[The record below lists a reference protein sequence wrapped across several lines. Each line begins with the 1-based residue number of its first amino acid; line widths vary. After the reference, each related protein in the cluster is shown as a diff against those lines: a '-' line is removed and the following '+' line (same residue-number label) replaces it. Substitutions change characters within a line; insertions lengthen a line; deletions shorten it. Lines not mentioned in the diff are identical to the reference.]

1 MRDKCA
7 YEDRARTK
15 EALNYAANN
24 PLIDKNEL
32 RKEKEKKELEKWKK
46 VKNKKPL
53 KNYFLILLIVI
64 TITYVVDEL
73 TSNINGTIKT
83 DVIRFFYNIIGADVN
98 SDEFNAASG
107 NFFILSL
114 LLYSG
119 VLLAPFYKS
128 LADRFGRRI
137 FLAINTLGMA
147 LGMIICMIAPN
158 LVTYMLGSMIMLFV
172 TPNDFHVMYIMEV
185 SPAKHRNKI
194 ASITKSLGLLSVSLL
209 GALRLI
215 FIPDGAGPE
224 AWRLIYL
231 VPVILTVIV
240 GILSFFL
247 VQETPVFV
255 NKRIEYLEQTDEER
269 KQKEEE
275 IKNDASKAQGGVKN
289 AVKFIFQNK
298 QLKWIF
304 IAGLL
309 YAFGS
314 GATNYYESVFQ
325 LMGSQE
331 AIGVAIVCF
340 PIANAIITSF
350 TGFISDKV
358 GRKKAVLFLGAA
370 ACVTLV
376 AFVMGAKLNLG
387 GVVVGILYGSF
398 IGCLYSASDILYLVM
413 PAESTPTNL
422 RASVVGTMSLMLFF
436 GTALSWGVIIVCQMI
451 IKDWGF
457 AILSAIPFLIA
468 ALVITMLK
476 TKETNGIDLDALT
489 GKEFE

>member
-1 MRDKCA
+1 MNKCA
-7 YEDRARTK
+7 YENRAKTQ
-15 EALNYAANN
+15 ESLDYAANN
-24 PLIDKNEL
+24 PMIDKNEER
-32 RKEKEKKELEKWKK
+32 RKKEKKELEKWEK
-46 VKNKKPL
+46 VKKRKPF

-64 TITYVVDEL
+64 TVTYVVDEL

-107 NFFILSL
+107 NFFVLSL

-147 LGMIICMIAPN
+147 LGMFICMIAPN
-158 LVTYMLGSMIMLFV
+158 LVIYLLGSMIMIFV

-209 GALRLI
+209 GVLRLI
-215 FIPDGAGPE
+215 FVPDGAGAE
-224 AWRLIYL
+224 AWRYVYL

-240 GILSFFL
+240 GALSFFL

-255 NKRIEYLEQTDEER
+255 NKRIEYLKQTDEER
-269 KQKEEE
+269 KQKDEE
-275 IKNDASKAQGGVKN
+275 IKKDASKAQGGVKN
-289 AVKFIFQNK
+289 AIKYIFQNK

-309 YAFGS
+309 YALGS

-325 LMGSQE
+325 IMGSQE

-340 PIANAIITSF
+340 PIANAILTSV

-358 GRKKAVLFLGAA
+358 GRKKAILFLGIA

-376 AFVMGAKLNLG
+376 TYVSGAWLNLG
-387 GVVVGILYGSF
+387 GVVVGILYGIF

-422 RASVVGTMSLMLFF
+422 RASVVGTMSLMLFV
-436 GTALSWGVIIVCQMI
+436 GTAASWGVIIVFQMLV
-451 IKDWGF
+451 KDWGL
-457 AILSAIPFLIA
+457 ASLATIPFL
-468 ALVITMLK
+468 ALAIVITMIK
-476 TKETNGIDLDALT
+476 TKETNGIDLDSLT

>member
-1 MRDKCA
+1 MNKCA
-7 YEDRARTK
+7 YENRAKTQ
-15 EALNYAANN
+15 ESLDYAANN
-24 PLIDKNEL
+24 PMIDKNEER
-32 RKEKEKKELEKWKK
+32 RKKEKKELEKWEK
-46 VKNKKPL
+46 VKKRKPF

-64 TITYVVDEL
+64 TVTYVVDEL

-107 NFFILSL
+107 NFFVLSL

-147 LGMIICMIAPN
+147 LGMFICMIAPN
-158 LVTYMLGSMIMLFV
+158 LVIYLLGSMIMIFV

-209 GALRLI
+209 GVLRLI
-215 FIPDGAGPE
+215 FVPDGAGAE
-224 AWRLIYL
+224 AWRYVYL

-240 GILSFFL
+240 GALSFFL

-255 NKRIEYLEQTDEER
+255 NKRIEYLKQTDEER
-269 KQKEEE
+269 NQKELE
-275 IKNDASKAQGGVKN
+275 IKKDASKAQGGVKN
-289 AVKFIFQNK
+289 AIKYIFQNK

-309 YAFGS
+309 YALGS

-325 LMGSQE
+325 IMGSQE
-331 AIGVAIVCF
+331 AIGVAIICF
-340 PIANAIITSF
+340 PIANAILTSV

-358 GRKKAVLFLGAA
+358 GRKKAVLFLGIA

-376 AFVMGAKLNLG
+376 TYVSGAWLNLG
-387 GVVVGILYGSF
+387 GVVVGILYGIF

-422 RASVVGTMSLMLFF
+422 RASVVGTMSLMLFV
-436 GTALSWGVIIVCQMI
+436 GTAASWGVIIVFQMLV
-451 IKDWGF
+451 KDWGL
-457 AILSAIPFLIA
+457 ASLATIPFL
-468 ALVITMLK
+468 ALAIIITMFK
-476 TKETNGIDLDALT
+476 TKETNGIDLDTLT

>member
-1 MRDKCA
+1 MGKCA
-7 YEDRARTK
+7 YDNKAKFDEAK
-15 EALNYAANN
+15 EFASQNAYL
-24 PLIDKNEL
+24 DKEKQ
-32 RKEKEKKELEKWKK
+32 RKEKEAKELQKWKK
-46 VKNKKPL
+46 VQKKKPL
-53 KNYFLILLIVI
+53 KNYFLILLFVI

-107 NFFILSL
+107 NFFLLSL

-128 LADRFGRRI
+128 LADKFGRRI

-147 LGMIICMIAPN
+147 LGMAICMIAPD
-158 LVTYMLGSMIMLFV
+158 LVTYLIGSMIMIFV

-185 SPAKHRNKI
+185 SPAKHRNKV

-209 GALRLI
+209 GVLRLA
-215 FIPDGAGPE
+215 FVPDGSGPE
-224 AWRLIYL
+224 AWRLVYL
-231 VPVILTVIV
+231 VPVILTAVV
-240 GILSFFL
+240 GVLSFFL

-289 AVKFIFQNK
+289 AVKYIFQNK

-309 YAFGS
+309 YALGS

-325 LMGSQE
+325 IMGSQE

-340 PIANAIITSF
+340 PIANGILTSI

-358 GRKKAVLFLGAA
+358 GRKKAVLFLGIA

-376 AFVMGAKLNLG
+376 TYVSGAWLNLG
-387 GVVVGILYGSF
+387 GVVVGILYGIF

-422 RASVVGTMSLMLFF
+422 RASVVGTMSLMLFV
-436 GTALSWGVIIVCQMI
+436 GTAASWGVIIVFQMLV
-451 IKDWGF
+451 KDWGL
-457 AILSAIPFLIA
+457 ASLATIPFL
-468 ALVITMLK
+468 ALAIFITMVK
-476 TKETNGIDLDALT
+476 TKETNGINLDTLT

>member
-1 MRDKCA
+1 MNKCA
-7 YEDRARTK
+7 YENRAKTQ
-15 EALNYAANN
+15 ESLDYAANN
-24 PLIDKNEL
+24 PMIDKNEER
-32 RKEKEKKELEKWKK
+32 RKKEKKELEKWEK
-46 VKNKKPL
+46 VKKRKPF

-64 TITYVVDEL
+64 TVTYVVDEL

-83 DVIRFFYNIIGADVN
+83 DVIRFFYNIIGSDVN

-107 NFFILSL
+107 NFFVLSL

-147 LGMIICMIAPN
+147 LGMFICMIAPN
-158 LVTYMLGSMIMLFV
+158 LVVYLLGSMIMIFV

-209 GALRLI
+209 GVLRLI
-215 FIPDGAGPE
+215 FVPDGAGAE
-224 AWRLIYL
+224 AWRYVYL

-240 GILSFFL
+240 GALSFFL

-255 NKRIEYLEQTDEER
+255 NKRIEYLKQTDEER
-269 KQKEEE
+269 NQKEEE
-275 IKNDASKAQGGVKN
+275 IKKDASKAQGGVKN
-289 AVKFIFQNK
+289 AIKYIFQNK

-309 YAFGS
+309 YALGS

-325 LMGSQE
+325 IMGSQE

-340 PIANAIITSF
+340 PIANAILTSV

-358 GRKKAVLFLGAA
+358 GRKKAILFLGIA

-376 AFVMGAKLNLG
+376 TYVSGAWLNLG
-387 GVVVGILYGSF
+387 GVVVGILYGIF

-422 RASVVGTMSLMLFF
+422 RASVVGTMSLMLFV
-436 GTALSWGVIIVCQMI
+436 GTAASWGVIIVFQMLV
-451 IKDWGF
+451 KDWGL
-457 AILSAIPFLIA
+457 ASLATIPFL
-468 ALVITMLK
+468 ALAIIITMIK
-476 TKETNGIDLDALT
+476 TKETNGIDLDTLT

>member
-1 MRDKCA
+1 MNKCA
-7 YEDRARTK
+7 YENRAKTQ
-15 EALNYAANN
+15 ESLDYAANN
-24 PLIDKNEL
+24 PMIDKNEER
-32 RKEKEKKELEKWKK
+32 RKKEKKELEKWEK
-46 VKNKKPL
+46 VKKRKPL

-64 TITYVVDEL
+64 TVTYVVDEL

-107 NFFILSL
+107 NFFVLSL

-147 LGMIICMIAPN
+147 LGMFICMIAPN
-158 LVTYMLGSMIMLFV
+158 LVVYLLGSMIMIFV

-185 SPAKHRNKI
+185 SPAKHRNKV

-209 GALRLI
+209 GVLRLI
-215 FIPDGAGPE
+215 FVPDGAGAE
-224 AWRLIYL
+224 AWRYVYL

-240 GILSFFL
+240 GALSFFL

-255 NKRIEYLEQTDEER
+255 NKRIEYLKQTDEER
-269 KQKEEE
+269 NQKEEE
-275 IKNDASKAQGGVKN
+275 IKKDASKAQGGVKN
-289 AVKFIFQNK
+289 AIKYIFQNK

-309 YAFGS
+309 YALGS

-325 LMGSQE
+325 IMGSQE

-340 PIANAIITSF
+340 PIANAILTSV

-358 GRKKAVLFLGAA
+358 GRKKAILFLGIA

-376 AFVMGAKLNLG
+376 TYVSGAWLNLG
-387 GVVVGILYGSF
+387 GVVAGILYGIF

-422 RASVVGTMSLMLFF
+422 RASVVGTMSLMLFV
-436 GTALSWGVIIVCQMI
+436 GTAASWGVIIVFQMLV
-451 IKDWGF
+451 KDWGL
-457 AILSAIPFLIA
+457 ASLATIPFL
-468 ALVITMLK
+468 ALAIIITMLK
-476 TKETNGIDLDALT
+476 TKETSGIDLDTLT

>member
-1 MRDKCA
+1 MNKCA
-7 YEDRARTK
+7 YENRAKTQ
-15 EALNYAANN
+15 ESLDYAANN
-24 PLIDKNEL
+24 PMIDKNEER
-32 RKEKEKKELEKWKK
+32 RKKEKKELEKWEK
-46 VKNKKPL
+46 VKKRKPF

-64 TITYVVDEL
+64 TVTYVVDEL

-107 NFFILSL
+107 NFFVLSL

-147 LGMIICMIAPN
+147 LGMFICMIAPN
-158 LVTYMLGSMIMLFV
+158 LVIYLLGSMIMIFV

-209 GALRLI
+209 GVLRLI
-215 FIPDGAGPE
+215 FVPDGAGAE
-224 AWRLIYL
+224 AWRYVYL

-240 GILSFFL
+240 GALSFFL

-255 NKRIEYLEQTDEER
+255 NKRIEYLKQTDEER
-269 KQKEEE
+269 NQKELE
-275 IKNDASKAQGGVKN
+275 IKKDASKAQGGVKN
-289 AVKFIFQNK
+289 AIKYIFQNK

-309 YAFGS
+309 YALGS

-325 LMGSQE
+325 IMGSQE
-331 AIGVAIVCF
+331 AIGVAIICF
-340 PIANAIITSF
+340 PIANAILTSV

-358 GRKKAVLFLGAA
+358 GRKKAVLFLGIA

-376 AFVMGAKLNLG
+376 TYVSGAWLNLG
-387 GVVVGILYGSF
+387 GVVVGILYGIF

-422 RASVVGTMSLMLFF
+422 RASVVGTMSLMLFV
-436 GTALSWGVIIVCQMI
+436 GTAASWGVIIVFQMLV
-451 IKDWGF
+451 KDWGL
-457 AILSAIPFLIA
+457 ASLATIPFL
-468 ALVITMLK
+468 ALAIIITMIK
-476 TKETNGIDLDALT
+476 TKETNGIDLDTLT